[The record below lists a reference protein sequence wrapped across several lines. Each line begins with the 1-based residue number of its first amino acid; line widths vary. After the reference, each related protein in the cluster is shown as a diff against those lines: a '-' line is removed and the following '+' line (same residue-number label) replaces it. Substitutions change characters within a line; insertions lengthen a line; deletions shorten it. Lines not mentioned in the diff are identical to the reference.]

1 MAKIA
6 AEPMEQVKF
15 RTNPKVIR
23 GVAKLAGQ
31 RGEDMADMWREVSRY
46 GELIAALRSAPDP
59 ATGLYGTR
67 TAQELAAELRSIA
80 ADARDFVDRFS
91 SSGGVPAPADL
102 PPLIAPPHDT
112 ASARNGNGHDEPPNG
127 GNGNGRGVAL
137 HASVANDL
145 GDLGFGG

>member
-46 GELIAALRSAPDP
+46 GELIAAMRSAPDP
-59 ATGLYGTR
+59 ANGLYGTR
-67 TAQELAAELRSIA
+67 TVQELRAERCAFDSN
-80 ADARDFVDRFS
+80 ARDFVDRFS
-91 SSGGVPAPADL
+91 ISGSVPARAST
-102 PPLIAPPHDT
+102 APPATSPSDSV
-112 ASARNGNGHDEPPNG
+112 SA
-127 GNGNGRGVAL
+127 
-137 HASVANDL
+137 
-145 GDLGFGG
+145 

>member
-46 GELIAALRSAPDP
+46 GELIAAMRSAPDP

-91 SSGGVPAPADL
+91 ISGSVPAPAST
-102 PPLIAPPHDT
+102 APPATSPSDSV
-112 ASARNGNGHDEPPNG
+112 SARNGHHEPPFG
-127 GNGNGRGVAL
+127 GNGNGKGVAL
-137 HASVANDL
+137 HASVADDL